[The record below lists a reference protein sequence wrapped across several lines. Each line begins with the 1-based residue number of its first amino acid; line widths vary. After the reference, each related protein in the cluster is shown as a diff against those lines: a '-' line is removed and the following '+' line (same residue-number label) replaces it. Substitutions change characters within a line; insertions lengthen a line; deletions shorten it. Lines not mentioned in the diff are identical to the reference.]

1 VFAEVADPSESG
13 YNNLNSV
20 LPSQTGVSSQ
30 MVDLPIKLKGLILS
44 GGQGSRLR
52 PFTYTGAK
60 QLVPIA
66 NKPILFYAIEN
77 LVECG
82 VRDIGIIVGDT
93 KEQVMAA
100 VGDGS
105 RFGVS
110 VTYIEQDAP
119 LGIAHAVK
127 IAQGFL
133 GEDPFVLFL
142 GDNFLREGIV
152 PFVDQFCRQNPRPA
166 GQILLYSVKNPQDF
180 GVAELR
186 DGRLVRVVE
195 KPKEPPSNLAV
206 IGIYMFDRTVFE
218 AVNGIK
224 PSARGELEITDTIQ
238 YLVDHGH
245 DVRCEVAGGC
255 WIDTGKMDDIL
266 DANRAILEGLEPASA
281 GKVDEASRVEGR
293 VVLQEG
299 CEVVNS
305 VIRGPSIIGE
315 RTRIVNS
322 YVGPFTSIYYDCLV
336 QDAEI
341 EQSVVMENTVISGIG
356 TRIQDS
362 LIGRNVDL
370 RGADGKPRS
379 CTLVL
384 GDFSRVRIP

>member
-1 VFAEVADPSESG
+1 MLEMPV
-13 YNNLNSV
+13 
-20 LPSQTGVSSQ
+20 
-30 MVDLPIKLKGLILS
+30 KLKGLILS

-82 VRDIGIIVGDT
+82 VREIGVVVGDT
-93 KEQVMAA
+93 KEQVVAA

-127 IAQGFL
+127 IAQPFL

-152 PFVDQFCRQNPRPA
+152 PFVEQFCRRNPAPA
-166 GQILLYSVKNPQDF
+166 SQILLYPVKNPRDF

-206 IGIYMFDRTVFE
+206 IGIYMFDRHVFE

-245 DVRCEVAGGC
+245 DVRCEVADGC
-255 WIDTGKMDDIL
+255 WIDTGKMGDIL
-266 DANRAILEGLEPASA
+266 EANRAILEGLEPASA
-281 GKVDEASRVEGR
+281 GKVDAASRVEGR
-293 VVLQEG
+293 VVLQDG

-305 VIRGPSIIGE
+305 VIRGPTIIGE

-341 EQSVVMENTVISGIG
+341 EQSVVMENTVIDGVQA
-356 TRIQDS
+356 RIQDS

-384 GDFSRVRIP
+384 GDFSRARIP